1 MSNNI
6 PEVEASTKFN
16 FVTSIWIVPFA
27 ALLIA
32 LWLAYQ
38 YYSELGPEIKIVF
51 PNNEGLQAGQSVIKY
66 RDVTIG
72 KVTRIHLENDG
83 SQVAVY
89 ARMEK
94 TAEPFLN
101 EHTKFW
107 IVKPEVGMGGISGL
121 DTLIS
126 GTYINVYAQKGEE
139 SRTVF
144 TGLPY
149 IYRSDKD
156 GEYFHLNAPEGYN
169 VAQGT
174 PIFFKHIKV
183 GEVEY
188 VTVSL
193 DGRGID
199 FYVYIE
205 KEYVPYVHT
214 DSKFWVRS
222 AFDVDISNGRLN
234 VNIAPLSHLIQG
246 GISFSSSGQ
255 DASRPVPSGHLF
267 TLYKNNNVAEE
278 KKIGKGGRAIKRYE
292 LHVLDSVA
300 KLKQEAAVRY
310 EGYEVGQVT
319 KVMTAYNPLTHKMT
333 GKVYLQID
341 TSFFE
346 SEKNQNITGEM
357 NFEKAVEEGLR
368 AKITPTDPITGI
380 LYVDLVFKENLAY
393 TAILQGEKY
402 PILPSVSDQSSDL
415 MGQFNVLVARLN
427 TLLESTNQMVDEN
440 AKPLH
445 EIVANLNDTMK
456 NINTLVA
463 QKETQDLPK
472 SLDQSVKKLTQTLE
486 SANDVLKGYG
496 EDSLMNRQLAQTLK
510 VVTETSEEMTKVL
523 RMIKRKPNAL
533 IFGEEE

>member
-6 PEVEASTKFN
+6 PELEASNKFN

-72 KVTRIHLENDG
+72 KVTKIYLENDG

-94 TAEPFLN
+94 TAKPFLN

-174 PIFFKHIKV
+174 PIFFKNIKV

-193 DGRGID
+193 DGRSID

-222 AFDVDISNGRLN
+222 AFDVDISSGRLN

-255 DASRPVPSGHLF
+255 DTTRPVPNEHLF

-278 KKIGKGGRAIKRYE
+278 KKIGKGGKAIKRFE

-310 EGYEVGQVT
+310 EGYEIGQVT
-319 KVMTAYNPLTHKMT
+319 KVFTAYDPLTHKMT

-346 SEKNQNITGEM
+346 SENDQNITGEM

-380 LYVDLVFKENLAY
+380 LYVDLVFKEDLPHQAM
-393 TAILQGEKY
+393 LQGEKY
-402 PILPSVSDQSSDL
+402 PVLPSVSDQSSDL
-415 MGQFNVLVARLN
+415 MGQINVLVARLN

-456 NINTLVA
+456 NINALVA
-463 QKETQDLPK
+463 QKETRDLPK

-486 SANDVLKGYG
+486 SANHVLKGYG
-496 EDSLMNRQLAQTLK
+496 EDSLMNQQLAQTLK
-510 VVTETSEEMTKVL
+510 VVAETSEEMTKVL
-523 RMIKRKPNAL
+523 RMINRKPNAL
-533 IFGEEE
+533 IFGEE